1 MKPLIDRTNLKPL
14 TIKSGLV
21 VNLDINVAGEP
32 PPKITWFYDGKEL
45 TSNDEITIDSSDY
58 KTKFFISKAKRKQSG
73 KYTIVA
79 KNEVG
84 EDTADLEINIL
95 GKPGT
100 PKGPL
105 EVSDVHKHGCKLKW
119 KKPDDDG
126 GSPVD
131 YYEIEKLD
139 PLTGQWV
146 PCARSNEP
154 EATITGLQE
163 GKPYKFRVK
172 AVNKEGES
180 EPLETEK
187 SIIAKNPFGNI
198 NFLLQNFC
206 MFTII
211 SFV

>member
-14 TIKSGLV
+14 TVKSGLV
-21 VNLDINVAGEP
+21 VNLDINVQGEP
-32 PPKITWFYDGKEL
+32 PPTITWYYDGKEL
-45 TSNDEITIDSSDY
+45 ASDDCIRIDNTTQY
-58 KTKFFISKAKRKQSG
+58 KTKFFILKAKRAQSG
-73 KYTIVA
+73 KYTITA

-84 EDTADLEINIL
+84 EDTAELELTVL
-95 GKPGT
+95 GKPGK

-119 KKPDDDG
+119 DKPDDDG
-126 GSPVD
+126 GTPID

-146 PCARSNEP
+146 PCTRSTEP
-154 EATITGLQE
+154 CATVTGLQE

-180 EPLETEK
+180 EELESDK
-187 SIIAKNPFGNI
+187 PIIAKNPFG
-198 NFLLQNFC
+198 
-206 MFTII
+206 
-211 SFV
+211 